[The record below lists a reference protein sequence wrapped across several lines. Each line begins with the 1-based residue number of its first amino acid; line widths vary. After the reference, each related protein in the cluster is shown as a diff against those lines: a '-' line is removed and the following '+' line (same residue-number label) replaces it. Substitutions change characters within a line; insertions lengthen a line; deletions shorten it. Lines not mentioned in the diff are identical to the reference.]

1 MTNSAS
7 GFERRLRQ
15 RWHGIRA
22 GRKGLGGLAIA
33 SFLETTIIPIPIEI
47 IIAPLMAV
55 SRRRGMVIASVTLL
69 GSVLGAVFLYGLA
82 LGLYDEVVAPLM
94 TMWGAEQQFSE
105 IEQRFAEGGFWLVF
119 VISLTPVPMQL
130 AALAAGVTSY
140 PFWLFLFA
148 ITLSRAVRYYGL
160 FALITLFGVG
170 MARIF
175 EGKKPKKADD
185 NSHPA

>member
-1 MTNSAS
+1 MEKLA
-7 GFERRLRQ
+7 
-15 RWHGIRA
+15 A

-69 GSVLGAVFLYGLA
+69 GSVLGAVFLYGLG

-140 PFWLFLFA
+140 PFWLFLIA

-160 FALITLFGVG
+160 FALIALFGVG

-175 EGKKPKKADD
+175 EGKKLKKADD
-185 NSHPA
+185 NSHPV